1 MAGHRP
7 FSELTKKF
15 SPERKARVAAKSRA
29 FKVTDHLD
37 NPKVIAAYLSEAF
50 ESGDPRLVKLALGA
64 VARRYG
70 MSKVADNTGRS
81 RTSLYRALAASGN
94 PGLDTVMRAL
104 NAMGVRL
111 EARAKPSSRKRSEV
125 RVHV

>member
-1 MAGHRP
+1 MKTRP
-7 FSELTKKF
+7 FDG
-15 SPERKARVAAKSRA
+15 A
-29 FKVTDHLD
+29 DHLD

-70 MSKVADNTGRS
+70 MSKVADDTGRS

-111 EARAKPSSRKRSEV
+111 EARAKPRHERMPPQRE
-125 RVHV
+125 RMHV